1 VIKNRGKN
9 YMENMLVAP
18 KDKDASENEAF
29 FLKP

>member
-18 KDKDASENEAF
+18 KDKDASENEAI